1 VDCHPGARN
10 VFNVVRYEIG
20 PRDCWDYLDPGTSN
34 EVKRMNGGT
43 CPDGIAYKPKKI
55 FKMCDMILDMEKALI
70 APTPKCV
77 MK

>member
-43 CPDGIAYKPKKI
+43 CPDGIAGMPKKSV
-55 FKMCDMILDMEKALI
+55 KMCDMIWNLENVRI
-70 APTPKCV
+70 IPE
-77 MK
+77 